1 MSSFNTRIYVG
12 RVNDGRPAVYAVES
26 AAVEQLLSGAGDF
39 AWGDGAEEASLELAR
54 VLLTDA
60 GGVEP
65 PSDACRG
72 FSEQILVRL
81 PADGFALQRDTVN
94 AWLRRYVAV
103 QR

>member
-1 MSSFNTRIYVG
+1 MSSFNSRIYVG
-12 RVNDGRPAVYAVES
+12 RLDDGRSAVYAVES
-26 AAVEQLLSGAGDF
+26 AAVERLHPGGIDF
-39 AWGDGAEEASLELAR
+39 AWGARGGDAILELAR

-65 PSDACRG
+65 PADACRS
-72 FSEQILVRL
+72 FSEQILSRL

>member
-1 MSSFNTRIYVG
+1 VSSFNSRIYVG
-12 RVNDGRPAVYAVES
+12 RLNHGRPAVYAVES
-26 AAVEQLLSGAGDF
+26 AAVERLLTDAGNFAWGKGAGD
-39 AWGDGAEEASLELAR
+39 ATLELAR

-65 PSDACRG
+65 PNDACRG
-72 FSEQILVRL
+72 FSEQILSRL